1 MSLTDSLLP
10 LHICMDTC
18 DALFLEAPAAGPL
31 AQIYAQDL
39 LFYFLDL
46 SVSPLLPSRSYN
58 RALYNVRFRKIKGT
72 PNGVSPLYF
81 PALCVAVEGTGR
93 WRCSGM
99 NINSQYSG
107 PLLNLCLY
115 SKEGLRHI

>member
-1 MSLTDSLLP
+1 
-10 LHICMDTC
+10 MDTC

-72 PNGVSPLYF
+72 PNGLSPLYF
-81 PALCVAVEGTGR
+81 PALCVAVEGRNGKVE
-93 WRCSGM
+93 M
-99 NINSQYSG
+99 
-107 PLLNLCLY
+107 
-115 SKEGLRHI
+115 LRHEHQLSVLRALAEFVSL